1 VERGEFSSLSRL
13 IPLRAS
19 PPRRRLTG
27 LHICL
32 VFEQAYAAI
41 YDDPQDSFA
50 ISEELSLPLETD
62 ATAGQLD
69 DFMDADDL
77 LEDEDSL
84 EDVSSEEQET
94 LSVAPTASSSKRKRR

>member
-1 VERGEFSSLSRL
+1 
-13 IPLRAS
+13 
-19 PPRRRLTG
+19 